1 MAEPSERHA
10 RFWNPAT
17 QIAQN
22 AQNSHLARGS
32 IQNVTEQIESVP
44 IQANAAAGF
53 RRRRL
58 IRKSGHLSSAEALSE
73 NLSPAFIISNSS
85 DSVGNGIINN
95 NNIVNM
101 DEVKEAVKGMDRR
114 LGSSINVVA
123 ENLVRV
129 VQVRHHFLIP
139 YFNSI

>member
-1 MAEPSERHA
+1 VAEPSERHA

-73 NLSPAFIISNSS
+73 NLSPAFIVSNSNSS

-129 VQVRHHFLIP
+129 VQVIIP